1 VKLRLSDPAYAER
14 LVAFLESVGQKGI
27 RVSHT
32 EIDLERAIPEAELQ
46 MYLRVWSV
54 LYPEAT
60 VSVE

>member
-1 VKLRLSDPAYAER
+1 MKLRLSDPAYTER
-14 LVAFLESVGQKGI
+14 LVAFLESVGQKGT
-27 RVSHT
+27 RAGDAEV
-32 EIDLERAIPEAELQ
+32 ELERELPEAELQ